1 MTPLRSELS
10 RFYGSRLHA
19 LREEFMAR
27 CRAALDAA
35 IPKFAPAIVQKRMR
49 YGVIAE
55 NVTPVLFRNTA
66 FFGALEKLTDN
77 LKCIVILRPCR
88 ILYR

>member
-49 YGVIAE
+49 YGVIA
-55 NVTPVLFRNTA
+55 A
-66 FFGALEKLTDN
+66 AAAQALGCLGR
-77 LKCIVILRPCR
+77 LAA
-88 ILYR
+88 